1 MCYITS
7 QTNKHLA
14 QMEKSDRDYE
24 EQFQFIAEFRIDDVS
39 DEMENDTITFVEA
52 CNKVEKGLM
61 TLEQLGRLVMTARN
75 DIIDSMID

>member
-7 QTNKHLA
+7 QTNKYID
-14 QMEKSDRDYE
+14 QMEQEERDYE
-24 EQFQFIAEFRIDDVS
+24 EQFQFIAEFRLDDVA
-39 DEMENDTITFVEA
+39 DEMENDTLTFVEA

-61 TLEQLGRLVMTARN
+61 TLEDLGRLVMTARN

>member
-7 QTNKHLA
+7 QTNKYLD
-14 QMEKSDRDYE
+14 QMEQDEKKYE
-24 EQFQFIAEFRIDDVS
+24 EEFQFIAEFRIDYVS
-39 DEMENDTITFVEA
+39 GEMENDTITFVEA

-61 TLEQLGRLVMTARN
+61 TLEDLGRLVMTARN

>member
-7 QTNKHLA
+7 QTNKYLD
-14 QMEKSDRDYE
+14 QMEQEEREYE
-24 EQFQFIAEFRIDDVS
+24 EEFQFIAEFRLDDVA

>member
-7 QTNKHLA
+7 QTNKYLD
-14 QMEKSDRDYE
+14 QMEQDEREYE
-24 EQFQFIAEFRIDDVS
+24 EEFQFIAEFRLDDVA
-39 DEMENDTITFVEA
+39 DEMENDTLTFVEA

-61 TLEQLGRLVMTARN
+61 TLEDLGRLVMTARN

>member
-7 QTNKHLA
+7 QTNKYLD
-14 QMEKSDRDYE
+14 QMEQDEREYE
-24 EQFQFIAEFRIDDVS
+24 EQFQFIAEFRIDDVA

>member
-7 QTNKHLA
+7 QTNKYLD
-14 QMEKSDRDYE
+14 QMEQDEREYE
-24 EQFQFIAEFRIDDVS
+24 EEFQFIAEFRMDYVAN
-39 DEMENDTITFVEA
+39 EMENDNLTFVEA

-61 TLEQLGRLVMTARN
+61 TLEQLGRLVMTCRN